1 MGSTLF
7 DKIWNAHLV
16 GTREDGRALLYIDRH
31 IVHDLHAPHA
41 FKELTRQERVVR
53 RKDLTRVVQDHTA
66 PTRNNIA
73 TLSDNMRVSQALS
86 LQHAVNF
93 VDHQSAQHGISHIIS
108 VEQGWALP
116 GKTLACPDSHAST
129 VGALGCLAFGC
140 GTTELVHILA
150 TQTIALAK
158 PKQLR
163 MTLTGQLQP
172 GVNAK
177 DVALHLIRTFG
188 ITAGRGYAIE
198 YAGPVVQ
205 SMDLEGRMTLCNMT
219 IEWGGRTCLIAPD
232 AQTLAWYQAQ
242 ENGIPADLFAQVAA
256 QMAGL
261 HTDAEAHFDLELS
274 LDCSQVQP
282 QITWGTD
289 PSQVVGLRDSVP
301 LLDDLGSEQQARHQQ
316 ALDYMGVEA
325 GQSLEGLSVQRVF
338 IGSCTNARLSD
349 LREAARVVA
358 HRRVADNVLALVV
371 PGSAKIKAQAEA
383 EGLDR
388 VFIQAGFEWHAS
400 GCSMCAGA
408 NGEVG
413 QSGER
418 CVATS
423 NRNFENR
430 QGRGVRTHLASP
442 ATAAACAIA
451 GYIVDAASLMSGET
465 P

>member
-7 DKIWNAHLV
+7 DKIWDAHQV
-16 GTREDGRALLYIDRH
+16 GTREDGRDLLYIDRH

-41 FKELTRQERVVR
+41 FKELSRQKRTVR
-53 RKDLTRVVQDHTA
+53 RKDLTLVVQDHTV
-66 PTRNNIA
+66 PTRNDVGTI
-73 TLSDNMRVSQALS
+73 SDNMRVTQALS
-86 LQHAVNF
+86 QQHAVAI
-93 VDHQSAQHGISHIIS
+93 VDHQSPQHGISHIIS

-150 TQTIALAK
+150 TQTMALSK
-158 PKQLR
+158 PRQLR
-163 MTLTGQLQP
+163 INLTGQLQS

-177 DVALHLIRTFG
+177 DVALHLIRTLG

-198 YAGPVVQ
+198 YAGPVIRE
-205 SMDLEGRMTLCNMT
+205 MDLEGRMTLCNMT

-232 AQTLAWYQAQ
+232 AKTLAWYQSQA
-242 ENGIPADLFAQVAA
+242 GDIPSEILSFVAE
-256 QMAGL
+256 QTPGL
-261 HTDAEAHFDLELS
+261 HTDADAQFDLELT
-274 LDCSQVQP
+274 LDCSDVRS

-289 PSQVVGLRDSVP
+289 PSQVVDIHEPVP
-301 LLDDLGSEQQARHQQ
+301 LFEGLSSEQHARHLQ
-316 ALDYMGVEA
+316 ALDYMGLQA
-325 GQSLEGLSVQRVF
+325 GQSLKGLPVQRVF

-349 LREAARVVA
+349 LREAARVIQ
-358 HRRVADNVLALVV
+358 HRRVADNVVALVV
-371 PGSAKIKAQAEA
+371 PGSALIKAQAEA

-388 VFIQAGFEWHAS
+388 VFVQAGFQWHSS

-413 QSGER
+413 QPGER

-451 GYIVDAASLMSGET
+451 GYIVDAASFISY
-465 P
+465 

>member
-7 DKIWNAHLV
+7 DKIWNAHRV
-16 GTREDGRALLYIDRH
+16 GVREDGRELLYIDRH
-31 IVHDLHAPHA
+31 VVHDLHAPHA
-41 FKELTRQERVVR
+41 FKALSRQGYTVR

-66 PTRNNIA
+66 PTRSNLG
-73 TLSDNMRVSQALS
+73 TLSDNMRVSQVLS
-86 LQHAVNF
+86 QQHAVPV
-93 VDHQSAQHGISHIIS
+93 VDHQSAQHGISHITS

-150 TQTIALAK
+150 TQTMALSK

-163 MTLTGQLQP
+163 MTLTGQLQA

-198 YAGPVVQ
+198 YAGPIVQ
-205 SMDLEGRMTLCNMT
+205 AMDLEGRMTLCNMT

-232 AQTLAWYQAQ
+232 AQTLAWYQAP
-242 ENGIPADLFAQVAA
+242 ENEIPAELVAQVTR
-256 QMAGL
+256 QMPGL
-261 HTDAEAHFDLELS
+261 FTDAEARFDLELT
-274 LDCSQVQP
+274 LDCSAVQP

-289 PSQVVGLRDSVP
+289 PSQVVGVNDPVP
-301 LLDDLGSEQQARHQQ
+301 LLDGSGAEQQARHQQ
-316 ALDYMGVEA
+316 ALNYMGVEA
-325 GQSLEGLSVQRVF
+325 GQSLHGLSVQRVF

-349 LREAARVVA
+349 LREAARVVG
-358 HRRVADNVLALVV
+358 HRRVADHVVALVV

-388 VFIQAGFEWHAS
+388 VFVQAGFEWHAS

-430 QGRGVRTHLASP
+430 QGRGVKTHLASP

-451 GYIVDAASLMSGET
+451 GHIVDAASLMSGAT